1 MITPPHEFAPGF
13 AHVKRLGLETGLP
26 EIEESTSYGTPALK
40 VRGKLLVRMYSAEVL
55 VVHCPMAEKEVLME
69 ALPDI
74 FFQTDHY
81 KGYPAFLVRLS
92 VASDEDIKERIERA
106 WRMMAPAR
114 LQASYDQGSIGAKS
128 ASEACRRFGGTR

>member
-1 MITPPHEFAPGF
+1 MITPPHEYAPAFAR
-13 AHVKRLGLETGLP
+13 VKRLGLEIGLP

-40 VRGKLLVRMYSAEVL
+40 VRGKLLVRMYNAEVL

-69 ALPDI
+69 SLPDI

-81 KGYPAFLVRLS
+81 KGYPAFLVRLAT
-92 VASDEDIKERIERA
+92 ASDEEIQERIERA

-114 LQASYDQGSIGAKS
+114 LQASYDQGKRPG
-128 ASEACRRFGGTR
+128 